1 MLNKIFGILLW
12 VLRHILKKL
21 GAKQFKKLSLFS
33 NDINKYEEKKKNLKL
48 LCLSMYILTKISFD
62 YIIK

>member
-12 VLRHILKKL
+12 VLWHIFKML
-21 GAKQFKKLSLFS
+21 GAKWLKKLSLFS
-33 NDINKYEEKKKNLKL
+33 NDINKYEEKKNLKL
-48 LCLSMYILTKISFD
+48 LCLFMYILTKISFD